1 MFLLN
6 QEIWFGALLIF
17 IIWLVAITLLVYFLF
32 RYYRRLTRGTEKGT
46 LGEVLEKIIKEQRQT
61 GEVVETLVK
70 KTTGLEEQGKWHLQK
85 VGLVR
90 FNPFRDTGGDHS
102 FTLAVLDGKKNG
114 LVISSLHS
122 RDNTRIYAKPIK
134 EGKAVGYQLS
144 QEENEAIK
152 KACQ

>member
-1 MFLLN
+1 M
-6 QEIWFGALLIF
+6 LIF
-17 IIWLVAITLLVYFLF
+17 IIWLVAITILIYFLF
-32 RYYRRLTRGTEKGT
+32 RYYRLLTKGTEKGT
-46 LGEVLEKIIKEQRQT
+46 LEEVLEKIIKEQRQERET
-61 GEVVETLVK
+61 TETLIK
-70 KTTGLEEQGKWHLQK
+70 KTTELEEHGKWHLQK

-102 FTLAVLDGKKNG
+102 FTLAVLDGKKTG

-122 RDNTRIYAKPIK
+122 RDNTRIYAKPIR
-134 EGKAVGYQLS
+134 EGKAIGYQLS